1 MTPGTISVD
10 IIDDYLYI
18 HWIYIRSEDPEIYTP
33 IITGAFEKYIKNYRM
48 NGYLNILL
56 YVQIAL
62 SGICLY
68 RIIRGPTIPDRMVG
82 IDIFGILVVG
92 ICAIISIQTER
103 SFILDIGIA
112 WIILSFLGT
121 LTLAKYLTGKKLNE

>member
-1 MTPGTISVD
+1 MS
-10 IIDDYLYI
+10 
-18 HWIYIRSEDPEIYTP
+18 
-33 IITGAFEKYIKNYRM
+33 
-48 NGYLNILL
+48 GYLNILL
-56 YVQIAL
+56 YFQIAL

-68 RIIRGPTIPDRMVG
+68 RVIRGPTIPDRMVG

>member
-1 MTPGTISVD
+1 MS
-10 IIDDYLYI
+10 
-18 HWIYIRSEDPEIYTP
+18 S
-33 IITGAFEKYIKNYRM
+33 
-48 NGYLNILL
+48 YLNILL
-56 YVQIAL
+56 YIQIAL

-82 IDIFGILVVG
+82 VDIFGILVVG